1 MTLTDQEKEEL
12 VRQSQSARLKEDMRR
27 LSANA
32 HNPLMV
38 DGRIDADR
46 WLTFLN
52 EYNEFVGHTRKPLKW
67 MVERVMKL

>member
-1 MTLTDQEKEEL
+1 MALTDEEKKEL
-12 VRQSQSARLKEDMRR
+12 VHQSQSALLKEDMRW

-32 HNPLMV
+32 HDPFIV
-38 DGRIDADR
+38 DGRIDVDR

-52 EYNEFVGHTRKPLKW
+52 EYNEFMGHARKPLKW

>member
-1 MTLTDQEKEEL
+1 MALSDQEREEL
-12 VRQSQSARLKEDMRR
+12 VRLSKSARLKEDMRW

-38 DGRIDADR
+38 DGRVDADR

-52 EYNEFVGHTRKPLKW
+52 EYNEFVGHARKP
-67 MVERVMKL
+67 